1 MFDSNS
7 GLGEPKLMALVEV
20 MVLAAN
26 ADGDFGEDEHKK
38 VHASVTN
45 LTSDRFE
52 APAIDD
58 LIRNIVARAKESPR
72 PERLRAVR
80 DALGDAASNRVALEL
95 AIGVMLADGVVR
107 TSERELILEMAE
119 CMGIPGEDAADL
131 LRSLS
136 K

>member
-7 GLGEPKLMALVEV
+7 GLGEPKLLALVEV
-20 MVLAAN
+20 MVLAAS
-26 ADGDFGEDEHKK
+26 ADDDFGEEERKK

-52 APAIDD
+52 PPAIDEM
-58 LIRNIVARAKESPR
+58 IRGVVGRAKESPR
-72 PERLRAVR
+72 PERLRALR
-80 DALGDAASNRVALEL
+80 ETLGDAAANRVALEL

-107 TSERELILEMAE
+107 TSERELIAEMAE
-119 CMGIPGEDAADL
+119 CMGIPGADAADL
-131 LRSLS
+131 VRSLS